1 MIILKNE
8 KVVENVQDNS
18 RYEYSYRLVKTDY
31 RDMVAYGIEVER
43 MDFNEENLINI
54 ERECINKISPIYN
67 KVENMVD
74 LLYKYRVSPIHLVD
88 VLGETIDECVMD
100 FPN

>member
-8 KVVENVQDNS
+8 KVVESVQDNS

-31 RDMVAYGIEVER
+31 RNMVAYGIEIER
-43 MDFNEENLINI
+43 MDFNDENLINI
-54 ERECINKISPIYN
+54 ERECINKISPVYN

>member
-8 KVVENVQDNS
+8 KVVESVQDNS

-31 RDMVAYGIEVER
+31 RNMVAYGIEVER
-43 MDFNEENLINI
+43 MDFNDENLINI
-54 ERECINKISPIYN
+54 ERECINKISPVYN
-67 KVENMVD
+67 KVENMVE

>member
-1 MIILKNE
+1 
-8 KVVENVQDNS
+8 
-18 RYEYSYRLVKTDY
+18 
-31 RDMVAYGIEVER
+31 
-43 MDFNEENLINI
+43 MDFNDENLINI
-54 ERECINKISPIYN
+54 ERECINKISPVYN

>member
-8 KVVENVQDNS
+8 KVVESVQDNS

-31 RDMVAYGIEVER
+31 RNMVAYGIEVER
-43 MDFNEENLINI
+43 MDFNDENLINI
-54 ERECINKISPIYN
+54 ERECINKISPVYN

>member
-8 KVVENVQDNS
+8 KVVEKVQDNS
-18 RYEYSYRLVKTDY
+18 RYEYAYRLVKTNY
-31 RDMVAYGIEVER
+31 RNIIAYGIEVER
-43 MDFNEENLINI
+43 MDFNDENLVNI

-67 KVENMVD
+67 KVENMVE
-74 LLYKYRVSPIHLVD
+74 LLYKCKVSPIHLVD
-88 VLGETIDECVMD
+88 VLGEAIDNCVMD